1 MMQRVLKLSNL
12 TPSSEKAWPEHVT
25 RWNINRYGGWKLY
38 EEITDRSMDKVREA
52 VDDDNMNIDEVINKF
67 DKMHEKN

>member
-1 MMQRVLKLSNL
+1 M
-12 TPSSEKAWPEHVT
+12 
-25 RWNINRYGGWKLY
+25 Y

-67 DKMHEKN
+67 DKMHEKIKFKAFGKVTLKSKK